1 LGSRFGER
9 GSVRC
14 EQDPCKHAAGRV
26 DLRSVMKPV
35 AADPTPLPPQDAAAR
50 TAAALEADYDAH
62 IKRHLPRNF
71 TAHLLHG
78 MLGQT
83 GLRLF
88 NAPTFLPAFILL
100 VAGGSEFTVGL
111 ALSLMAF
118 GSTLTPMLAA
128 HAIEHRRRILPVGL
142 VSGMIM
148 RVGVLGVA
156 LASFWLEG
164 RTALLA
170 VLACL
175 TLYGLFAGYQ
185 MVIFNVLLSKAIPV
199 YARGRLVGIR
209 NSLGGLITA
218 VLAWYGGTVLLGATP
233 TSAGYGGIFLA
244 AFVLTCAGLAALLLV
259 REPEPPTVAVR
270 VPLRH
275 RLRQLPGLLHS
286 DRPYARYVM
295 ARALATLG
303 RMGLPFYVLYVGQ
316 TTALTGQNL
325 GLLTMAFTASATV
338 ANLVWGAIADRH
350 GFRAVFIGV
359 LGLWAIAS
367 CALLLSQA
375 WWVVIAVFVAVGSAQ
390 EGFRLSAI
398 NLSLEFGHRDDVPM
412 RLAVANAASE
422 FAGMLAPLAGG
433 LIVAALG
440 YPAVFIASA
449 VCLAAAA
456 ALLIAY
462 VPEPRR
468 AR

>member
-1 LGSRFGER
+1 MS
-9 GSVRC
+9 
-14 EQDPCKHAAGRV
+14 PIAAEPA
-26 DLRSVMKPV
+26 PV
-35 AADPTPLPPQDAAAR
+35 PPEDAAAHD
-50 TAAALEADYDAH
+50 AAALEDAYQAH
-62 IKRHLPRNF
+62 IRRHLPRNF

-100 VAGGSEFTVGL
+100 MAGGSEFTVGL
-111 ALSLMAF
+111 ALSLMAL

-142 VSGMIM
+142 VSGVIM
-148 RVGVLGVA
+148 RIGVLGVA
-156 LASFWLEG
+156 LTAFWLDG
-164 RTALLA
+164 AVALLM

-199 YARGRLVGIR
+199 HARGRLVGIR

-218 VLAWYGGTVLLGATP
+218 VLAWYGGSIFLGDTP
-233 TSAGYGGIFLA
+233 TAAGYGAIFLT

-259 REPEPPTVAVR
+259 REPEPPTVVVR
-270 VPLRH
+270 VPLRT
-275 RLRQLPGLLHS
+275 RLRQLPALLRS
-286 DRPYARYVM
+286 DTAFSRYVL
-295 ARALATLG
+295 ARAVATLG

-316 TTALTGQNL
+316 TTVLTGQNL
-325 GLLTMAFTASATV
+325 GLLTIAFTAAATV

-350 GFRAVFIGV
+350 GFRAVFICV
-359 LGLWAIAS
+359 LGLWAVAS
-367 CALLLSQA
+367 CALLLSHA

-398 NLSLEFGHRDDVPM
+398 NLSLEFGHRDEVPM
-412 RLAVANAASE
+412 RLAVSNAGSE

-433 LIVAALG
+433 LIVAMLG

-449 VCLAAAA
+449 ICLGGAAAMLVA
-456 ALLIAY
+456 F

-468 AR
+468 PRPR